1 VVGNLRSVTG
11 ALALVVTVSAVAC
24 TTGGAGPTASLSP
37 SSTNTGIRGTV
48 LIGPRCP
55 DPKPPTRLCLEPYS
69 ARLVIIDTQG
79 DPVAEATSDA
89 NGRFELA
96 LPPGLYTIVPAP
108 PGADPFPSSEAI
120 PVQVGEDDYTQV
132 EIRYDTGIR

>member
-1 VVGNLRSVTG
+1 M
-11 ALALVVTVSAVAC
+11 VSTVAC
-24 TTGGAGPTASLSP
+24 TTGGAGPTP
-37 SSTNTGIRGTV
+37 SSSPTPASTGIRGTV
-48 LIGPRCP
+48 MIGPRCP
-55 DPKPPTRLCLEPYS
+55 DPDPPRRLCLEPYE
-69 ARLVIIDTQG
+69 ARLVIVDTAG

-108 PGADPFPSSEAI
+108 PGPDPFPSAEAI
-120 PVQVGEDDYTQV
+120 PVQVGEEDYTEV